1 MIMVINMRSSRKK
14 KKSII
19 KTLTI
24 FIIVFIFLVAG
35 IFLYSRYLA
44 TTGLEIREYKIQN
57 DLFTKNFHGFK
68 ILHMSDIHYLTTVG
82 EDDLKNIVKKI
93 NQLKPDVVVLT
104 GDLLDEYIEY
114 SNQELE
120 VLETELSKIDVAT
133 NKYAIS
139 GDEDEKKTEWETVIK
154 NSNFINLNNTYDL
167 IYNGVGSPIMLS
179 GLSSNLK
186 EKDMITTKI
195 KAIEEQ
201 IDNTLPTVDQ
211 NGNKL
216 YGINNPIY
224 QILLLHE
231 PDYIDEFNYH
241 KFQLILAGHSLNGQ
255 IRLPGIGGILRKKGA
270 TNYQDASYDL
280 EETKLF
286 ISGGIGTTN
295 NIPYRFC
302 NRPSVNLY
310 RLTK

>member
-19 KTLTI
+19 KKLVT
-24 FIIVFIFLVAG
+24 VFIVLVLLVAG
-35 IFLYSRYLA
+35 TFLYSRFLA
-44 TTGLEIREYKIQN
+44 TTGLEIREYSIQN
-57 DLFTKNFHGFK
+57 SLFEKNFHGFK
-68 ILHMSDIHYLTTVG
+68 ILHMSDIHYLTTVD
-82 EDDLKNIVKKI
+82 EDDLKTIVKKI

-104 GDLLDEYIEY
+104 GDLLDEHIEY

-120 VLETELSKIDVAT
+120 VLETELSKIEVTT

-231 PDYIDEFNYH
+231 PDYINEFNYH

-270 TNYQDASYDL
+270 TNYQDASYEL
-280 EETKLF
+280 EGTKLF
-286 ISGGIGTTN
+286 VSGGIGTTN

-302 NRPSVNLY
+302 NRPSANLY

>member
-19 KTLTI
+19 KTLVI

-44 TTGLEIREYKIQN
+44 TTGLEIREYSIQN
-57 DLFTKNFHGFK
+57 GLFAKNFHGFK
-68 ILHMSDIHYLTTVG
+68 ILHMSDIHYLTTVS
-82 EDDLKNIVKKI
+82 EDDLKTIVKKI

-104 GDLLDEYIEY
+104 GDLLDEHIEY

-120 VLETELSKIDVAT
+120 VLETELSKIDVTT

-255 IRLPGIGGILRKKGA
+255 IRLPWIGGILRKKGA
-270 TNYQDASYDL
+270 TNYQDASYEL

>member
-19 KTLTI
+19 KKLVTF
-24 FIIVFIFLVAG
+24 FIVLVLLVAG
-35 IFLYSRYLA
+35 TFLYSRFLA
-44 TTGLEIREYKIQN
+44 TTGLEIREYSIQN
-57 DLFTKNFHGFK
+57 SLFEKNFHGFK
-68 ILHMSDIHYLTTVG
+68 ILHMSDIHYLTTVD
-82 EDDLKNIVKKI
+82 EDDLKTIVKKI

-104 GDLLDEYIEY
+104 GDLLDEHVEY

-120 VLETELSKIDVAT
+120 VLETELSKIEVTT

>member
-19 KTLTI
+19 KTLVI
-24 FIIVFIFLVAG
+24 FILVLIFLVAG
-35 IFLYSRYLA
+35 IFLYSRFLA
-44 TTGLEIREYKIQN
+44 TTGLEIREYSIQN
-57 DLFTKNFHGFK
+57 SLFEKNFHGFK
-68 ILHMSDIHYLTTVG
+68 ILHMSDIHYLTTVN
-82 EDDLKNIVKKI
+82 EDDLKTIVKKI

-104 GDLLDEYIEY
+104 GDLLDEHIEY

-120 VLETELSKIDVAT
+120 VLETELSKIEVTT

-255 IRLPGIGGILRKKGA
+255 IRLPWIGGILRKKGA
-270 TNYQDASYDL
+270 MNYQDSYYEL
-280 EETKLF
+280 EETKLYV
-286 ISGGIGTTN
+286 SGGIGTSN
-295 NIPYRFC
+295 NIPYRLF

>member
-1 MIMVINMRSSRKK
+1 MRSSRKK

-19 KTLTI
+19 KTLVI
-24 FIIVFIFLVAG
+24 FILVLIFLVAG
-35 IFLYSRYLA
+35 IFLYSRFLA
-44 TTGLEIREYKIQN
+44 TTGLEIREYSIQN
-57 DLFTKNFHGFK
+57 SLFEKNFHGFK
-68 ILHMSDIHYLTTVG
+68 ILHMSDIHYLTTVN
-82 EDDLKNIVKKI
+82 EDDLKTIVKKI

-104 GDLLDEYIEY
+104 GDLLDEHIEY

-120 VLETELSKIDVAT
+120 VLETELSKIEVPT

-255 IRLPGIGGILRKKGA
+255 IRLPWIGGILRKKGA
-270 TNYQDASYDL
+270 MNYQDSYYEL
-280 EETKLF
+280 EETKLYV
-286 ISGGIGTTN
+286 SGGIGTSN
-295 NIPYRFC
+295 NIPYRLF
-302 NRPSVNLY
+302 NHPSVNLY

>member
-1 MIMVINMRSSRKK
+1 MRSSRKK

-19 KTLTI
+19 KTLVI
-24 FIIVFIFLVAG
+24 FILVLIFLVAG
-35 IFLYSRYLA
+35 IFLYSRFLA
-44 TTGLEIREYKIQN
+44 TTGLEIREYSIQN
-57 DLFTKNFHGFK
+57 SLFEKNFHGFK
-68 ILHMSDIHYLTTVG
+68 ILHMSDIHYLTTVN
-82 EDDLKNIVKKI
+82 EDDLKTIVKKI

-104 GDLLDEYIEY
+104 GDLLDEHIEY

-120 VLETELSKIDVAT
+120 VLETELSKIEVTT

-255 IRLPGIGGILRKKGA
+255 IRLPWIGGILRKKGA
-270 TNYQDASYDL
+270 MNYQDSYYEL
-280 EETKLF
+280 EETKLYV
-286 ISGGIGTTN
+286 SGGIGTSN
-295 NIPYRFC
+295 NIPYRLF